1 MKDDDIYIMFYCLKS
16 MEFCQKASQTM
27 APIPTQSETMQETY
41 QSLSKIFSSFAKDFE
56 YIAKIAGL
64 ELDLTSP
71 KGEIIVKKINS
82 LTDLNKV
89 QRKKCMKE
97 ISTLLS

>member
-1 MKDDDIYIMFYCLKS
+1 
-16 MEFCQKASQTM
+16 M

-41 QSLSKIFSSFAKDFE
+41 QSLSRIFSGISEDFE

-64 ELDLTSP
+64 ELDLTTQ
-71 KGEIIVKKINS
+71 KGEIILKKINS